1 MTPWTVACQ
10 APQSTGFSRQEYWSG
25 LPFPSPGDLP
35 ILGIESGSPAL
46 QASSLTTE
54 LKFGIEAQ
62 KTLNTQNNLEKEE
75 LAGGIIMFP
84 DIQIILQNYRHQH
97 SMVLAQK

>member
-1 MTPWTVACQ
+1 MET
-10 APQSTGFSRQEYWSG
+10 
-25 LPFPSPGDLP
+25 
-35 ILGIESGSPAL
+35 
-46 QASSLTTE
+46 
-54 LKFGIEAQ
+54 Q
-62 KTLNTQNNLEKEE
+62 KTPDSQNNLEKEE